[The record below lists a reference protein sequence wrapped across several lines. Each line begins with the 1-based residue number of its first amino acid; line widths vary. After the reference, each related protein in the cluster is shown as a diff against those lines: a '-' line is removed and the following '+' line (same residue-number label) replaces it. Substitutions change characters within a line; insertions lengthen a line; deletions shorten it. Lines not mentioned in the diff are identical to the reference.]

1 MASIENPFLDV
12 VMNVSYLLVKSNI
25 PDDVSNDQMDGMI
38 TMKPLI
44 YSSITMFSR

>member
-1 MASIENPFLDV
+1 MRWCVYLCGV
-12 VMNVSYLLVKSNI
+12 VYDLVKSNI

-38 TMKPLI
+38 TMRPLI